1 MRTTGKEKR
10 GGLAWPRLV
19 LPLPRTPPTTN
30 SYSLARFVPGKRKMI
45 KRSHKKSHGLMSF
58 SDIARHT
65 AESWRTVDDETSAFV
80 TEVARL
86 IMARFKEIEAALG
99 GALSKSQISKAER
112 AQCYASFWSKV
123 VHDPSSEPKAD
134 QRPAQELLQQTK
146 PLQQGL
152 VVVGVNPPGRSLPT
166 MSANSIQS
174 SAFGGDRTIGTGHS
188 TIAAVH
194 HWMPQMG
201 PMQRG
206 NAGSNQLSGGVPSIG
221 VNSNQALAYVDRNI
235 GTGQDTAAPRHHFVR
250 ASAAPPFARYPRPL
264 LEADRSFFSGPLS
277 PAPTGLGGTGPFGS
291 ADPSSKMSM
300 LSRLASHRLAKPSV
314 RLDSTTVCAVQPEG
328 NCNPLDDLRFSKLE
342 RLEAAWAA
350 NKSVSYT
357 NHVDRA

>member
-1 MRTTGKEKR
+1 
-10 GGLAWPRLV
+10 
-19 LPLPRTPPTTN
+19 
-30 SYSLARFVPGKRKMI
+30 MI

-86 IMARFKEIEAALG
+86 IMVRFKEIEAALG
-99 GALSKSQISKAER
+99 GALSKSQVSKAER
-112 AQCYASFWSKV
+112 AQCYVSFRPKL
-123 VHDPSSEPKAD
+123 VHDPSSEPKVD
-134 QRPAQELLQQTK
+134 QRQQTK
-146 PLQQGL
+146 PLKQGL
-152 VVVGVNPPGRSLPT
+152 GVVGVNPPGRSLPT
-166 MSANSIQS
+166 MSVNSIQS

-206 NAGSNQLSGGVPSIG
+206 DAGLNQLSRGVPSIG

-264 LEADRSFFSGPLS
+264 LEADRSFFSGPPS
-277 PAPTGLGGTGPFGS
+277 PAPTGLGGTWG
-291 ADPSSKMSM
+291 
-300 LSRLASHRLAKPSV
+300 
-314 RLDSTTVCAVQPEG
+314 
-328 NCNPLDDLRFSKLE
+328 CNPMDDGFSKLE

-350 NKSVSYT
+350 REKNENVSYT
-357 NHVDRA
+357 NHLDRV

>member
-1 MRTTGKEKR
+1 
-10 GGLAWPRLV
+10 
-19 LPLPRTPPTTN
+19 
-30 SYSLARFVPGKRKMI
+30 MI
-45 KRSHKKSHGLMSF
+45 KRSHNKSHGLMSF

-112 AQCYASFWSKV
+112 AQCYASFRPKV

-152 VVVGVNPPGRSLPT
+152 GVVGVNPPSRSFPI
-166 MSANSIQS
+166 MSVNSIKS
-174 SAFGGDRTIGTGHS
+174 SAVGVGRTIEAGHN
-188 TIAAVH
+188 TIVADH

-201 PMQRG
+201 PVKRG
-206 NAGSNQLSGGVPSIG
+206 DAELNKPSRGFPSNG
-221 VNSNQALAYVDRNI
+221 VNSNQALAYIDIPGHN
-235 GTGQDTAAPRHHFVR
+235 TAAPRHHFVR
-250 ASAAPPFARYPRPL
+250 ASAAPPFANRSRPL
-264 LEADRSFFSGPLS
+264 LEERTGDSFSIGPLS
-277 PAPTGLGGTGPFGS
+277 LAPTGLGGTSGPFSSAGS
-291 ADPSSKMSM
+291 SSKMSM
-300 LSRLASHRLAKPSV
+300 LSRLASHRLAKPSTG
-314 RLDSTTVCAVQPEG
+314 LDPTTVCAVKPEG
-328 NCNPLDDLRFSKLE
+328 HCNPMEDGFSKLE

-350 NKSVSYT
+350 RGN
-357 NHVDRA
+357 NIM